1 MLSLILA
8 AALLS
13 DPVATPVSLPT
24 ERAPLHGTLL
34 TPSAPRAVAVI
45 VPGSGPTDR
54 DGNSPLGVSGGIYRQ
69 LAEGLA
75 ERGVA
80 SLRFDK
86 RGIAA
91 SAFAASDEASLRFD
105 HYVEDAR
112 RWAAL
117 AAERTGQPCAWL
129 IGHSEGALIAQKAAE
144 GDDTVCGLV
153 LVSAVGQ
160 KAGDQIR
167 QQLAT
172 LPEPLNSQAM
182 AALTDLEAG
191 RATEGPPELAA
202 LFRPSV
208 QPYLIS
214 YLALDPVAL
223 IAAYAGPVLLVHG
236 TTDLQVPIDNSERLA
251 AAQPAARLVRIE
263 GANHVLRIAPAER
276 AANAATY
283 NDAALP
289 LASGIVDAVA
299 DFILQPR

>member
-8 AALLS
+8 AALLT
-13 DPVATPVSLPT
+13 DPVAAPVNLPT
-24 ERAPLHGTLL
+24 DRAPLHGTLL
-34 TPSAPRAVAVI
+34 TPDAPRAVAVI

-80 SLRFDK
+80 TLRFDK

-160 KAGDQIR
+160 KAGVQIR

-214 YLALDPVAL
+214 YLALDPIAL
-223 IAAYAGPVLLVHG
+223 IAGYSGPVLLLHG
-236 TTDLQVPIDNSERLA
+236 TTDFQVPIDNAERLA
-251 AAQPAARLVRIE
+251 EAQPAARLTRLE
-263 GANHVLRIAPAER
+263 GVNHILRIAPADR

-283 NDAALP
+283 NNATLP
-289 LASGIVDAVA
+289 LAPGIADAA
-299 DFILQPR
+299 ASFILEPR

>member
-8 AALLS
+8 AALLT
-13 DPVATPVSLPT
+13 DPVAAPVTLPT
-24 ERAPLHGTLL
+24 DRAPLHGTLL
-34 TPSAPRAVAVI
+34 TPDAPRAVAVI

-80 SLRFDK
+80 TLRFDK

-160 KAGDQIR
+160 KAGAQIR

-214 YLALDPVAL
+214 YLALDPIAL
-223 IAAYAGPVLLVHG
+223 IADYSGPVLLLHG
-236 TTDLQVPIDNSERLA
+236 TTDFQVPIDNAERLA
-251 AAQPAARLVRIE
+251 EAQPAARLTRLE
-263 GANHVLRIAPAER
+263 GVNHVLRIAPADR

-283 NDAALP
+283 NNATLP
-289 LASGIVDAVA
+289 LAPGIADAA
-299 DFILQPR
+299 ASFILEPR